1 MKDENQDIVG
11 DKCIKDDNG
20 NMTFDD
26 KSKLDAWKCHYEK
39 PLNVEFPWGSDSL
52 IDSPPIQGSPIK

>member
-20 NMTFDD
+20 NMAFD
-26 KSKLDAWKCHYEK
+26 
-39 PLNVEFPWGSDSL
+39 V
-52 IDSPPIQGSPIK
+52 I